1 MKVTLTE
8 LYQGLPLYRKGVRY
22 NSTKDYV
29 KPFLDKFKEIDYIL
43 KIDVQQGPIK
53 YEYDRVLVQVILN
66 YKSEI
71 KNCICLSYCLDTL
84 YPTFKIYQQYIYN
97 DMIIC
102 NKDTVVYIC
111 NTNNIH
117 YNIVDAFKKFKPLDI
132 SVYDFSIKRKNV
144 IHSIGDWMLKCSN
157 LTFEL
162 NDNVLISLSYNIYTK
177 IIKYI
182 KDNIKE
188 EYSFKELY
196 IELQNEIIKQKDIDN
211 RFEKFCILNK
221 SFI

>member
-71 KNCICLSYCLDTL
+71 KNCICLSYCLHFN
-84 YPTFKIYQQYIYN
+84 YKTFCGISQYYYFILLHFLKCYIY
-97 DMIIC
+97 
-102 NKDTVVYIC
+102 
-111 NTNNIH
+111 
-117 YNIVDAFKKFKPLDI
+117 
-132 SVYDFSIKRKNV
+132 
-144 IHSIGDWMLKCSN
+144 
-157 LTFEL
+157 
-162 NDNVLISLSYNIYTK
+162 
-177 IIKYI
+177 
-182 KDNIKE
+182 
-188 EYSFKELY
+188 
-196 IELQNEIIKQKDIDN
+196 
-211 RFEKFCILNK
+211 
-221 SFI
+221 